1 MPEKTTTVSTEKAVV
16 STGDHDRV
24 VGLSIDKEGKPDQSA
39 GFEVIGD
46 KDAAVAAAKKQ
57 FAEIAVSAVDAEKRA
72 ELGLAGTEEGDTSDA
87 KIDALRAEHDKAAKA
102 AESKAESVVN
112 AAHRG

>member
-46 KDAAVAAAKKQ
+46 KDAAVAAAK
-57 FAEIAVSAVDAEKRA
+57 
-72 ELGLAGTEEGDTSDA
+72 
-87 KIDALRAEHDKAAKA
+87 
-102 AESKAESVVN
+102 
-112 AAHRG
+112 